1 MTKGN
6 APFAG
11 IRQGSRAGLGAIFVA
26 LLFAASARAQGDPER
41 VTLLAGIGTGQSW
54 RDESTNG
61 VLVNLF
67 AGAELRLFRGVGI
80 LVDVSRAS
88 HRRQF
93 DFGRKWHGSDVI
105 ASASVVGRLGK
116 RRVQPYFLVG
126 VSFVHSELQTERP
139 VFDYGFSPSTG
150 SLVGNIVDTDRTR
163 TSTNDFGPSFGGGA
177 DVHLHPRVVVRT
189 EARFYSSSSLKLAL
203 TASLGFT
210 YRW

>member
-11 IRQGSRAGLGAIFVA
+11 IRKGSRVGLGAIFVA

-41 VTLLAGIGTGQSW
+41 VTFLAGIGTGQSW
-54 RDESTNG
+54 RDESRNG
-61 VLVNLF
+61 VLVNIF

-88 HRRQF
+88 HRRHF
-93 DFGRKWHGSDVI
+93 DFGGRWQGNDTI
-105 ASASVVGRLGK
+105 ASASVVSRLGK
-116 RRVQPYFLVG
+116 RRVQPYLLAG
-126 VSFVHSELQTERP
+126 VYFVHSELEIEWP

-150 SLVGNIVDTDRTR
+150 GLVGNIVDTERTH
-163 TSTNDFGPSFGGGA
+163 TSSDDFGPSFGGGA
-177 DVHLHPRVVVRT
+177 DVHLHPRVMVRT